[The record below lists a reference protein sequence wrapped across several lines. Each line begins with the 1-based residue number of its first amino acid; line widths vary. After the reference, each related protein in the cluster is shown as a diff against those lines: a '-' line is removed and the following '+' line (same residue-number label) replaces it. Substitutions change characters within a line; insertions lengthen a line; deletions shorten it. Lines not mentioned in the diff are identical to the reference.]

1 MELFGA
7 GQGAWVVVNTHPHRE
22 PVALE
27 NLARQGFPAYC
38 PSVRRRITHARR
50 TRDVLRPL
58 FPGYLFVHVNSDQ
71 LEYRPI
77 LSTRGVRTLVRFG
90 QRPSFLEDAFI
101 RDLKSREVEGVIVRP
116 PSPYKVG
123 QTVSIAGGP
132 FDGIAAAIIEM
143 DEKDRLV
150 VLMKLLNRSIKVE
163 IRAEMVV
170 ADYA

>member
-7 GQGAWVVVNTHPHRE
+7 GEGAWAVVTTQPHRE

-71 LEYRPI
+71 LQYRPI

-101 RDLKSREVEGVIVRP
+101 RDLKSREVDGVIVRP
-116 PSPYKVG
+116 PSPYEVG
-123 QTVSIAGGP
+123 QTVRIAGGP
-132 FDGIAAAIIEM
+132 FDGIVAAIIEM

-150 VLMKLLNRSIKVE
+150 VLMNLLNRSTKVK
-163 IRAEMVV
+163 IGAEMVV
-170 ADYA
+170 AA